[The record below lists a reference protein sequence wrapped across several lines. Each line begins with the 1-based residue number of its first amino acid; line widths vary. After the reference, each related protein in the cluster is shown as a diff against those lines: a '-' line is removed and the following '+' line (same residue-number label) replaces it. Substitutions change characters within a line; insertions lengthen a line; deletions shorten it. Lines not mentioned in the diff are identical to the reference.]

1 MIPVNERGDGVPRF
15 PLNWRAF
22 LTGSRR
28 CNAWGIDLMV
38 VLAEKGQKFSL
49 RVPEK
54 KSSKRLLME
63 IFATVVDVLA
73 ELCLNKN
80 WERLR

>member
-1 MIPVNERGDGVPRF
+1 MPVNERGDGVPRF
-15 PLNWRAF
+15 PLNWRAL

-49 RVPEK
+49 EGPRK
-54 KSSKRLLME
+54 KKFKKTF
-63 IFATVVDVLA
+63 IGN
-73 ELCLNKN
+73 LCHG
-80 WERLR
+80 R